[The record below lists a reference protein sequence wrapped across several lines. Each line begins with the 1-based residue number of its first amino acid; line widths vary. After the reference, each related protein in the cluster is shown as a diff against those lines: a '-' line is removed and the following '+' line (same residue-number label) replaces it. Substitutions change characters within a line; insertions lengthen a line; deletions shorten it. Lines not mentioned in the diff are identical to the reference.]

1 MSISPSIRRMDRLLS
16 AGLATTWVLVLL
28 FAFYLSV
35 RPWPDILLHID
46 FSSYWMAASL
56 LKEGAGASM
65 FDMGRQY
72 AFEIALRHQVG
83 TTDFI
88 RSDTGYNPY
97 PNLPPLA
104 LLYVPLTVLPMP
116 WAYAVCWIVNFAAS
130 LSAVAISLRGYP
142 LGRTVAILMLSFVAV
157 TTSLFEGQ
165 PYGLFLLDLAAA
177 LLLFRSGRP
186 FWGGVLL
193 GLFWLKPQYAAVFP
207 LVFLLKGRWREIAG
221 MAISGVIVA
230 GASVLLVGVDGL
242 VAYVR
247 LLEGIGGFRYQWVD
261 PAAMINW
268 RSLLLNLWPAIPS
281 EVGSALVVGLG
292 AATILVSLMVWRGEW
307 DVSSPRFQFQVLVT
321 IAATIIASPHSHI
334 HGAIFL
340 LPPLALA
347 LGESRG
353 QAWLSR
359 WWVALLLVGCALSF
373 AIWPFGA
380 PRWIMMPYLVA
391 AMGTLIVRCRSVAY
405 PQRVPLARVAQ

>member
-1 MSISPSIRRMDRLLS
+1 M
-16 AGLATTWVLVLL
+16 LVLL
-28 FAFYLSV
+28 FASYMSV

-56 LKEGAGASM
+56 LREGAGSSM

-72 AFEIALRHQVG
+72 AFEIALRHQAAV
-83 TTDFI
+83 TDFI

-104 LLYVPLTVLPMP
+104 LLYVPLTLLPMP
-116 WAYAVCWIVNFAAS
+116 WAYAICWIVNFAATS
-130 LSAVAISLRGYP
+130 AAVAISLRGYP

-165 PYGLFLLDLAAA
+165 PYGLFTLDLAAA

-193 GLFWLKPQYAAVFP
+193 GLFWLKPQYAVVFP
-207 LVFLLKGRWREIAG
+207 VIFLLKSRWRELAG
-221 MAISGVIVA
+221 MAISGVVV
-230 GASVLLVGVDGL
+230 GTMSVLLVGVDGL

-281 EVGSALVVGLG
+281 EVGSVLVIGLG
-292 AATILVSLMVWRGEW
+292 AATILASLLVWGGEW
-307 DVSSPRFQFQVLVT
+307 DESSPRFQFQVLVT
-321 IAATIIASPHSHI
+321 IAATTIASPHSHI

-347 LGESRG
+347 LAGNRDQG
-353 QAWLSR
+353 WLPR
-359 WWVALLLVGCALSF
+359 WWVPILLVGCVLSF

-380 PRWIMMPYLVA
+380 PRWILMPYLSASMVA
-391 AMGTLIVRCRSVAY
+391 VIVKYRSASRA
-405 PQRVPLARVAQ
+405 PRLRLAQVAQ